1 MDSDATREVH
11 LPHQMAPQPPSPK
24 HIHLY
29 VNKYTS
35 HKGAHQQQLFGTHQ
49 VDTNV
54 DQRSQVREE
63 GNDWLPMKCQTNP
76 FNQTA
81 SCLPLHL
88 PPENNTQRYSSHT
101 LLKAGHQHGIIQ
113 YVFCHQSLNY
123 RAPKVEFSR
132 KTKICLCIRKL
143 IDYRSKV
150 LNNSD

>member
-35 HKGAHQQQLFGTHQ
+35 HKGAHRQQLFGTHQ

-88 PPENNTQRYSSHT
+88 PPEKQHTEIFISHT
-101 LLKAGHQHGIIQ
+101 FKSWSSTWYHTICFLPLVTELQSTQSGIFQ
-113 YVFCHQSLNY
+113 
-123 RAPKVEFSR
+123 
-132 KTKICLCIRKL
+132 KTKNLFVHQ
-143 IDYRSKV
+143 KV
-150 LNNSD
+150 NRLQVKSFK